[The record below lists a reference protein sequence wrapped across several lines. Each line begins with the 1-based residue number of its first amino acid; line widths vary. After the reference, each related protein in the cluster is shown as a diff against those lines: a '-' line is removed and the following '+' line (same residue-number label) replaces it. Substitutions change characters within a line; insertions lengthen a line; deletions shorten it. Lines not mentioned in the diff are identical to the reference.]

1 MSDKKDVLVT
11 GDRPTG
17 RLHLGHLVGSL
28 NNRIKFQQDYNCYFL
43 IADLHMLTTHFD
55 KVKEVEE
62 SVIEMVIDWL
72 SVGMDP
78 NKSTFYLQS
87 EIPYITEL
95 YTILAMLCSVA
106 RSERIPTLKEKIQD
120 MGVGEN
126 YSVGLLGYPILMAAD
141 ILMYKAVK
149 VPVGEDQLSHIE
161 ITRELARR
169 FNHIYGDYFT
179 EPEPIISET
188 SRLVGTDGDRKM
200 SKSLDNCIYLS
211 DDSKAVE
218 KRVRGMFTDPN
229 RIRADIPGKVE
240 GNPVFIYHDAFN
252 DNTEEVDDLKD
263 RYRTGNVGD
272 VEVKKKL
279 AAAINKLLEPIREKR
294 SYYETRRDEVKD
306 IIKQGTAKAKEDAGV
321 IMNEILDHIGM
332 YRTL

>member
-28 NNRIKFQQDYNCYFL
+28 NNRIKFQQEYNCYFL

-211 DDSKAVE
+211 DDPKAVE

-240 GNPVFIYHDAFN
+240 ENPVFIYHDAFN

-332 YRTL
+332 YRPL

>member
-28 NNRIKFQQDYNCYFL
+28 NNRIKFQQEYNCYFL

-211 DDSKAVE
+211 DDPKAVE

-279 AAAINKLLEPIREKR
+279 AAAINKLFEPIREKR

-332 YRTL
+332 YRPL

>member
-1 MSDKKDVLVT
+1 MAEKKILVT

-28 NNRIKFQQDYNCYFL
+28 ENRVKYQDEYQCYFL
-43 IADLHMLTTHFD
+43 VADLHMLTTHYD

-62 SVIEMVIDWL
+62 STIQMVLDWL
-72 SVGMDP
+72 SVGMEP
-78 NKSTFYLQS
+78 EKSTFYIQS
-87 EIPYITEL
+87 QVPYITEL
-95 YTILAMLCSVA
+95 STILAMFCTVP

-126 YSVGLLGYPILMAAD
+126 YSVGLLSYPILMAAD
-141 ILMYKAVK
+141 ILMFKATK

-169 FNHIYGDYFT
+169 FNHLYGEYFE
-179 EPEPIISET
+179 EPEPIVSET
-188 SRLVGTDGDRKM
+188 SRLVGTDGNRKM
-200 SKSLDNCIYLS
+200 SKSLDNCIFIS
-211 DDSKAVE
+211 DDPKSVQ
-218 KRVRGMFTDPN
+218 KRVMSMFTDPN

-240 GNPVFIYHDAFN
+240 GNPVFIYHDSFN
-252 DNTEEVDDLKD
+252 KNIDEVEDLKE

-279 AAAINKLLEPIREKR
+279 AKAINEMLEPYIERR
-294 SYYETRRDEVKD
+294 SRYETKLDQVK
-306 IIKQGTAKAKEDAGV
+306 
-321 IMNEILDHIGM
+321 EILHEGTKKANRVAKRNMEEIIEKMGL
-332 YRTL
+332 YRP

>member
-1 MSDKKDVLVT
+1 MADARPILVT

-28 NNRIKFQQDYNCYFL
+28 YNRIAFQDEYDCFFL
-43 IADLHMLTTHFD
+43 VADLHMLTTHYD
-55 KVKEVEE
+55 KVKEVERNTL
-62 SVIEMVIDWL
+62 EMVMDWL

-78 NKSTFYLQS
+78 NKSTFYIQS
-87 EIPYITEL
+87 QVPYITEL
-95 YTILAMLCSVA
+95 YAVLAMICGVPRA
-106 RSERIPTLKEKIQD
+106 ERIPTLKEKIQD

-126 YSVGLLGYPILMAAD
+126 YSVGLLGYPVLMAAD
-141 ILMYKAVK
+141 ILMFKATK
-149 VPVGEDQLSHIE
+149 VPVGEDQLSHVE
-161 ITRELARR
+161 LTRELARR
-169 FNHIYGDYFT
+169 FNFLYGEFFE
-179 EPEPIISET
+179 EPEPVISET

-211 DDSKAVE
+211 DDEKQVN
-218 KRVRGMFTDPN
+218 KRVMSMFTDPN

-252 DNTEEVDDLKD
+252 TNIPEIDDLKD

-279 AAAINKLLEPIREKR
+279 AAAINELLEPFRAKRAEYEKR
-294 SYYETRRDEVKD
+294 PEEVRDILREGTNRAREVAHENMD
-306 IIKQGTAKAKEDAGV
+306 QIISAMGLFKP
-321 IMNEILDHIGM
+321 
-332 YRTL
+332 

>member
-1 MSDKKDVLVT
+1 MSDKKILVT

-28 NNRIKFQQDYNCYFL
+28 ENRVKFQNEYKCYFL
-43 IADLHMLTTHFD
+43 VADLHMLTTHYD
-55 KVKEVEE
+55 RVKEVED
-62 SVIEMVIDWL
+62 STIQMVLDWL

-78 NKSTFYLQS
+78 EKSTFYIQS
-87 EIPYITEL
+87 QVPYITEL
-95 YTILAMLCSVA
+95 STILAMFCTVP

-141 ILMYKAVK
+141 ILMFKATK

-161 ITRELARR
+161 LTRELARR
-169 FNHIYGDYFT
+169 FNYLYGEYFE

-188 SRLVGTDGDRKM
+188 SRLVGTDGNRKM
-200 SKSLDNCIYLS
+200 SKSLDNCIFIS
-211 DDSKAVE
+211 EDPKSVQ
-218 KRVRGMFTDPN
+218 KRVMSMFTDPN

-252 DNTEEVDDLKD
+252 QDAEEVEDLKE

-279 AAAINKLLEPIREKR
+279 AKALNTMLEPYIERR
-294 SYYETRRDEVKD
+294 SMYESKLDQVR
-306 IIKQGTAKAKEDAGV
+306 
-321 IMNEILDHIGM
+321 EILHEGTKQANKVAKINMEEIIEKMGL
-332 YRTL
+332 YRP

>member
-1 MSDKKDVLVT
+1 MSDKKQILVT

-17 RLHLGHLVGSL
+17 KLHLGHLVGSL
-28 NNRIKFQQDYNCYFL
+28 DNRIKYQDQYDCYFL

-55 KVKEVEE
+55 KVKEVEQN
-62 SVIEMVIDWL
+62 VVEMVIDWM

-78 NKSTFYLQS
+78 EKSTFYIQS
-87 EIPYITEL
+87 QVPYITEL
-95 YTILAMLCSVA
+95 YTILAMICSVQ

-141 ILMYKAVK
+141 ILMYKATR

-169 FNHIYGDYFT
+169 FNFLYGEYFT
-179 EPEPIISET
+179 EPEPIVSRT
-188 SRLVGTDGDRKM
+188 SRLVGVDGNRKM

-211 DDSKAVE
+211 DDEKTVD
-218 KRVRGMFTDPN
+218 KRVMSMFTDPN
-229 RIRADIPGKVE
+229 RIRADIPGRVE

-252 DNTEEVDDLKD
+252 DNTEEVEDLKD
-263 RYRTGNVGD
+263 RYKKGKVGD

-279 AAAINKLLEPIREKR
+279 SAAINKILEPIRQKR
-294 SYYETRRDEVKD
+294 REIEDDKMKIKE
-306 IIKQGTAKAKEDAGV
+306 IISEGTKKAQTKAGQN
-321 IMNEILDHIGM
+321 MEEILDHIGM
-332 YRTL
+332 YSA

>member
-1 MSDKKDVLVT
+1 MTDKKDVLVT

-28 NNRIKFQQDYNCYFL
+28 NNRIKYQENYNCYFL
-43 IADLHMLTTHFD
+43 IADLHMLTTHYD

-62 SVIEMVIDWL
+62 NVIEMVIDWL

-78 NKSTFYLQS
+78 QKSTFYLQS
-87 EIPYITEL
+87 EVPYITEL

-120 MGVGEN
+120 MGIGEN

-169 FNHIYGDYFT
+169 FNHIYGDYFV

-200 SKSLDNCIYLS
+200 SKSLNNCIYLS
-211 DDSKAVE
+211 DDEKAVE

-252 DNTEEVDDLKD
+252 DNIEEVDDLKE
-263 RYRTGNVGD
+263 RYKKGKVGD
-272 VEVKKKL
+272 VEVKQKL
-279 AAAINKLLEPIREKR
+279 SIAINKVLEPIREKR
-294 SYYETRRDEVKD
+294 KSYEERKD
-306 IIKQGTAKAKEDAGV
+306 YIKEIISEGTMRASNIAKENMED
-321 IMNEILDHIGM
+321 ILEHIGM
-332 YRTL
+332 YRN

>member
-1 MSDKKDVLVT
+1 MPDKKILVT

-28 NNRIKFQQDYNCYFL
+28 GNRVKFQDEYKCFFL
-43 IADLHMLTTHFD
+43 VADLHMLTTHYD

-62 SVIEMVIDWL
+62 STIQMVLDWL

-78 NKSTFYLQS
+78 EKSTFYIQS
-87 EIPYITEL
+87 QVPYITEL
-95 YTILAMLCSVA
+95 STILAMFCTVP

-126 YSVGLLGYPILMAAD
+126 YSVGLLSYPILMAAD
-141 ILMYKAVK
+141 ILMFKATK

-169 FNHIYGDYFT
+169 FNYLYGDYFD
-179 EPEPIISET
+179 EPEPVISET

-200 SKSLDNCIYLS
+200 SKSLDNCIYIS
-211 DDSKAVE
+211 DNPKSVQ
-218 KRVRGMFTDPN
+218 KRVMSMFTDPN

-252 DNTEEVDDLKD
+252 KNIDEVEDLKE
-263 RYRTGNVGD
+263 RYKTGNVGD

-279 AAAINKLLEPIREKR
+279 ANAINGMLEPYIEIRR
-294 SYYETRRDEVKD
+294 RYESKLDQVK
-306 IIKQGTAKAKEDAGV
+306 
-321 IMNEILDHIGM
+321 EILHEGTKKANKVAKQNMEEIIEKMGL
-332 YRTL
+332 YSP